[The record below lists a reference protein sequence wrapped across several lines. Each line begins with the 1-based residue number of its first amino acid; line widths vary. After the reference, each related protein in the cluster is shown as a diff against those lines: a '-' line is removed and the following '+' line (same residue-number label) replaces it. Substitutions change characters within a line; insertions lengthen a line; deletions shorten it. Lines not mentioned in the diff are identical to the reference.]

1 MDRQRA
7 MELEKALQGHRDSP
21 ELKMV
26 RQLLEYNLERVKT
39 TLLTAMP
46 ETICRLQG
54 EGEAYRTLARVFSRP
69 DIQSQQ

>member
-1 MDRQRA
+1 
-7 MELEKALQGHRDSP
+7 
-21 ELKMV
+21 MV